1 MNYFYFFLLL
11 FSANAFSQTTDYEPE
26 RIIWNGVEHPYR
38 YHHLEQYFNYYPEKR
53 PVVNTDST
61 IINRNY
67 VAVFEVK
74 DQKFYLNDLF
84 IAKNG
89 QKTKNR
95 SVMYK
100 LNAKKEPM
108 FLNWISGLYDIGMGE
123 EQFLKNDTLN
133 PYYNNYI
140 VFEVSKGQIGRV
152 EHFTYN
158 EMKRFKDYQHKR
170 FKETEKYRTLT
181 QQLIQ
186 NGMSSAEVQA
196 HIYQFILFYSKTNF
210 LRK

>member
-11 FSANAFSQTTDYEPE
+11 LGFNAFSQTENYEPE
-26 RIIWNGVEHPYR
+26 RIIWNGVEYPYR
-38 YHHLEQYFNYYPEKR
+38 YHHMEQYFNYYPEKR
-53 PVVNTDST
+53 PVANTDST

-84 IAKNG
+84 IAKKG

-100 LNAKKEPM
+100 LNSKKEPM
-108 FLNWISGLYDIGMGE
+108 FLSWISGLYDIGIGE

-140 VFEVSKGQIGRV
+140 VFEVAKGQIGRV
-152 EHFTYN
+152 ERFSYN
-158 EMKRFKDYQHKR
+158 EMKRFKDYQYQR
-170 FKETEKYRTLT
+170 FKETEAYDKLLRRLMYS
-181 QQLIQ
+181 
-186 NGMSSAEVQA
+186 GMSNFEAHA
-196 HIYQFILFYSKTNF
+196 HIRQYILFYSKTNF